1 MIPPGDIA
9 KEQCKIL
16 MARFESEAD
25 YAARRGKLGRECFD
39 RLKASVEFVPDELLD
54 AYHDMFDDIVDSEF
68 ESELMWRIQSGL
80 WEPESATEYL
90 QRFIAVAPGA
100 ALRKP

>member
-1 MIPPGDIA
+1 MAAADTT
-9 KEQCKIL
+9 KEQRKIL

-90 QRFIAVAPGA
+90 QRFIAVAWGRPAGSP
-100 ALRKP
+100 R